1 MDPSLLFFCLPS
13 PPVVFGCIRMGYFSV
28 FMVMG
33 EDWLLFCFRPY
44 CKEYICVEVATIPS
58 IVGAYDMLLR

>member
-1 MDPSLLFFCLPS
+1 
-13 PPVVFGCIRMGYFSV
+13 MG
-28 FMVMG
+28 MVLG
-33 EDWLLFCFRPY
+33 D